1 MYFIRSL
8 ILITTVSLLS
18 GCIMGSPY
26 GGVIFVGPID
36 LIRINQERSKE
47 VNDYY
52 QNRKTIIMKTEITLT
67 QENLLLSKENIG
79 VIEFI
84 LPDDKEYTTSLNL
97 DYRDNTMY
105 KIISKVP
112 VTISN
117 EKNRLPLIDYGKI
130 DKRYSDYQLY
140 SASFR
145 ISSRG
150 KGYFYIEIFFNKEN
164 YFPSCT
170 FHSKIKNDLEIPI
183 LKMKFKVGNSKYQ
196 DKEIICTQSEL

>member
-1 MYFIRSL
+1 MYFIRRL
-8 ILITTVSLLS
+8 ILIIIVSLLS

-26 GGVIFVGPID
+26 GGLIFIGPID

-47 VNDYY
+47 VNKYY

-67 QENLLLSKENIG
+67 QEDLLLSKENIG
-79 VIEFI
+79 VIEFT

-97 DYRDNTMY
+97 DYRDSTMY
-105 KIISKVP
+105 KITSKIP

-117 EKNRLPLIDYGKI
+117 ERYRLPLIDYGKI

-140 SASFR
+140 SADFR
-145 ISSRG
+145 IFSRG
-150 KGYFYIEIFFNKEN
+150 KGYFYIKLSFDKEN
-164 YFPSCT
+164 YFPSCK
-170 FHSKIKNDLEIPI
+170 FHSKIKNDIEIPM
-183 LKMKFKVGNSKYQ
+183 LEMKFKVENSQYQ